1 MNTPTQVI
9 TGKTS
14 AELPAHY
21 VDWGAII
28 AGAFVAAAIS
38 SVFLAFGSA
47 VGLSFASLSPPG
59 SASLTG
65 LAVAAALWLLWVQVS
80 SFMGGGYIAGRMRR
94 TIGDAKPHEVEMR
107 DGGHGLIVWAVGVV
121 IGAMFAAWIATA
133 GVAGLTAV
141 TGSTD
146 YLASKLL
153 RSGSATESGGSTTV
167 IGRILT
173 MSIGTSSVD
182 EADRDYAVR
191 EIATRTGLPE
201 ADAKKR
207 FDDTVSELKAQ
218 AASVRKF
225 SILIAF
231 LTAASLLIGAVGAWW
246 AARAGGRHRDEGID
260 HSRFSAWR

>member
-14 AELPAHY
+14 ADLSANY

-47 VGLSFASLSPPG
+47 VGLSFASRSPSG
-59 SASLTG
+59 SASITG
-65 LAVAAALWLLWVQVS
+65 LAIAAALWLLWVQVS

-121 IGAMFAAWIATA
+121 IGAVLAAWIATA
-133 GVAGLTAV
+133 GVASLATMA
-141 TGSTD
+141 GSTD
-146 YLASKLL
+146 DLAAKLL
-153 RSGSATESGGSTTV
+153 RSETATASGGDTAE

-173 MSIGTSSVD
+173 RSVGASD
-182 EADRDYAVR
+182 VDDSDRDYAVR
-191 EIATRTGLPE
+191 QMTTRTGLPE
-201 ADAKKR
+201 AEAKKR
-207 FDDTVSELKAQ
+207 FDDTVTKLKAQ
-218 AASVRKF
+218 AASARKF

-246 AARAGGRHRDEGID
+246 AACAGGRHRDEGID
-260 HSRFSAWR
+260 HSRLSGWR